1 MFCSRSVGVHLFRG
15 ISAFALIGL
24 IIYIN
29 AIQMPY
35 ALLLAIPMLAGALIL
50 LRGCPMCWLTGLFQT
65 IANRKKQI
73 NH

>member
-15 ISAFALIGL
+15 LSAFAMVGL

-29 AIQMPY
+29 SVNMQY
-35 ALLLAIPMLAGALIL
+35 ALLLTPFLLIGAMVL

-73 NH
+73 SN